1 MIKNYLRSAFRNI
14 ARHKFISFI
23 NIFGLTI
30 GLTCC
35 LLILTYIVKELSY
48 DKFNHNASNIYR
60 VSRSFNTG
68 DGIVNLHLGA
78 VAPPFGPLLKN
89 EFPDIKMVTRL
100 FPNGDVVLRY
110 KEKLFTEMGSYF
122 ADENF
127 LNSLI

>member
-1 MIKNYLRSAFRNI
+1 MIKNYLRSALRNI

-48 DKFNHNASNIYR
+48 DKFNHNAPNIYR
-60 VSRSFNTG
+60 VSRSFNTA

-89 EFPDIKMVTRL
+89 
-100 FPNGDVVLRY
+100 
-110 KEKLFTEMGSYF
+110 
-122 ADENF
+122 NF
-127 LNSLI
+127 RISKK